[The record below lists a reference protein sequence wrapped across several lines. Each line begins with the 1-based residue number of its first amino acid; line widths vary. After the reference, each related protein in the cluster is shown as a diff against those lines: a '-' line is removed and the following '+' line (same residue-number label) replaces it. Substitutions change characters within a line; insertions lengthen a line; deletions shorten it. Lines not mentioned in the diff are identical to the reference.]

1 MRGRSRDEG
10 LGRNEG
16 GAAPFDIYEEERAR
30 MVESQLAARR
40 IVDERVLGAMRI
52 VPRHAF
58 VPDAFRQHA
67 YEDHPLEIGRG
78 QTISQ
83 PYMVALMTQLLALQP
98 SDRVLEIGTGS
109 GYQTAVLATIVRRV
123 ITIERIP
130 ALAERAAAVL
140 RALEYANVDVEVGDG
155 SRGWIKDA
163 PYDAIIVT
171 AAAPSVPQSLRE
183 QLADGGRLVCPIGP
197 RDLQYLVRIVRTGD
211 SFREDESVKCVFV
224 PLIGEEGWQD

>member
-1 MRGRSRDEG
+1 
-10 LGRNEG
+10 
-16 GAAPFDIYEEERAR
+16 
-30 MVESQLAARR
+30 
-40 IVDERVLGAMRI
+40 
-52 VPRHAF
+52 
-58 VPDAFRQHA
+58 
-67 YEDHPLEIGRG
+67 
-78 QTISQ
+78 
-83 PYMVALMTQLLALQP
+83 
-98 SDRVLEIGTGS
+98 VLEIGTGS

-140 RALEYANVDVEVGDG
+140 RALEYTNVDVEVGDG
-155 SRGWIKDA
+155 SRGWVRDA

-171 AAAPSVPQSLRE
+171 AAAPSVPRSLRE
-183 QLADGGRLVCPIGP
+183 QLDDGGRLVCPIGP